1 MSANNNDIIT
11 HSEYVSLGEYI
22 ELVDVRNNNNNYCE
36 EYVRGISTS
45 KELIDTKANLA
56 GVSLSSYKA
65 INPRVFVYVADTSRR
80 GEKIALAFND
90 SNQSFLV
97 SSIYTTFKIKDE
109 NSLLPEYLYILLS
122 RSEFDR
128 YSRFNSWG
136 SARETFD
143 WNEMCR
149 TKIPLPSVEVQREF
163 VSVYNGLKDLAE
175 ENEAL
180 LQPLSDACQ
189 AFIVDCK
196 AKYPYVKL
204 GEYIEEINAKN
215 INGEISLTQGVDVNM
230 EFITAKREANDKEST
245 KIVRTGQ
252 FAFNKVV
259 KANRTKL
266 PIALRKGPD
275 CIISGSY
282 AVFTITKPNVLL
294 ADFLMLFFS
303 RSEFHRYS
311 GYISHGTTRDVF
323 DFKNLCKVDIPLPPL
338 SVQQKV
344 VDLYNCYEEAKKIA
358 TQTREQL
365 KTICPA
371 IVQKAAHI
379 V

>member
-1 MSANNNDIIT
+1 MSASKDSKI
-11 HSEYVSLGEYI
+11 VALGKLI
-22 ELVDVRNNNNNYCE
+22 ELCDERNSMGSYGIEDVM
-36 EYVRGISTS
+36 GMTIT
-45 KELIDTKANLA
+45 KEIIPTKADVKDADLTKYLI
-56 GVSLSSYKA
+56 VKPLEFVY
-65 INPRVFVYVADTSRR
+65 NPRTHGKKIGLGYNKT
-80 GEKIALAFND
+80 EKPFLISWNNIAFRVKD
-90 SNQSFLV
+90 S
-97 SSIYTTFKIKDE
+97 KILD
-109 NSLLPEYLYILLS
+109 SDYLYMYLN
-122 RSEFDR
+122 RQEWDR
-128 YSRFNSWG
+128 NACFCSWG
-136 SARETFD
+136 SSTEVFSWTEFCL
-143 WNEMCR
+143 M
-149 TKIPLPSVEVQREF
+149 TIPLPSVEVQREL
-163 VSVYNGLKDLAE
+163 VSIYTGLKSLAE

-180 LQPLSDACQ
+180 LQPLSEACH

-196 AKYPYVKL
+196 AKYPSVKL
-204 GEYIEEINAKN
+204 GEFIEEINDKN

-230 EFITAKREANDKEST
+230 QFITAKREANDKEST

-294 ADFLMLFFS
+294 ADFLMLFIS
-303 RSEFHRYS
+303 RSEFHRYC

-323 DFKNLCKVDIPLPPL
+323 DFSNLCKVDIPIPPL

-358 TQTREQL
+358 TQAREQL

-371 IVQKAAHI
+371 LVQKAAHI